1 MTASQLHQR
10 GFFAAA
16 FLCLCIATAHGETT
30 ATWPQWRGPN
40 RDGQIQAGPWPETL
54 EGDAVQL
61 VWRVPL
67 GPGYSGPIVAADR
80 VFVTATENESIEIVR
95 ALDRATGR
103 KLWEVRW
110 PGALKV
116 PFFARANG
124 DWIRATPTYDGENL
138 YVAGMRDVLVCLDA
152 ATGAEKW
159 RVDFVQ
165 RFAAALPDFGFVS
178 SPLVVGPHVYVQAGA
193 SFVKLDKGTGE
204 TVWRSLVDTGGMW
217 GSAFASPVLATV
229 AGREQLLVQT
239 RQDLAGIDPATGA
252 ELWKQEVPAFRGMN
266 ILTPQVHGTDGIF
279 TSAYGGKSN
288 LYQVGASG
296 DQFQVQTAWS
306 NKTQG
311 YMSSPVIIGG
321 HAYLHLRNRRVTC
334 IDLAT
339 GKETWTTKPFG
350 EYWSMVANGDRIL
363 ALDEKGELLLVRANP
378 EAFTLLSRRQIS
390 SEPTWGHLAVG
401 GEELFVR
408 ELHAVAAY
416 QWRQPAA
423 AR

>member
-1 MTASQLHQR
+1 MIVRRQSIR
-10 GFFAAA
+10 VVGGI
-16 FLCLCIATAHGETT
+16 CLALVALNTAHGETQ
-30 ATWPQWRGPN
+30 AVWPQWRGPN
-40 RDGQIQAGPWPETL
+40 RDSQIQAPPWPETL
-54 EGDAVQL
+54 DGDAVQL
-61 VWRVPL
+61 LWRMPL

-80 VFVTATENESIEIVR
+80 VFVTETENETTEVVR

-103 KLWEVRW
+103 KLWEARW
-110 PGALKV
+110 PGAMKV
-116 PFFARANG
+116 PFFARASG
-124 DWIRATPTYDGENL
+124 DWIRATPACDGENL
-138 YVAGMRDVLVCLDA
+138 YVAGMRDVLVCLNA
-152 ATGAEKW
+152 ETGAEIW

-165 RFAAALPDFGFVS
+165 RFSAPMPDFGFVS
-178 SPLVVGPHVYVQAGA
+178 SPLVIGPHLYVQAGA
-193 SFVKLDKGTGE
+193 SFVKLDKATGE
-204 TVWRSLVDTGGMW
+204 TVWRTLVDTGGMW
-217 GSAFASPVLATV
+217 GSAFSSPVLATV

-239 RQDLAGIDPATGA
+239 RQDLAGIDAETGNV
-252 ELWKQEVPAFRGMN
+252 LWQEEVPAFRGMN
-266 ILTPQVHGTDGIF
+266 ILTPQVHGASGVF
-279 TSAYGGKSN
+279 TSAYGGKSH
-288 LYQVGASG
+288 LYQVSAAGE
-296 DQFQVQTAWS
+296 QFSITPAWS

-311 YMSSPVIIGG
+311 YMSSPVLIDG

-378 EAFTLLSRRQIS
+378 AEFTLLSRRQIS

-416 QWRQPAA
+416 RWRSPVVAP
-423 AR
+423 